1 MIDTISIVKTAF
13 TGDQYNLPGECNAD
27 KPWTLW
33 NLNDKYTSM
42 MKARILVNENYPET
56 LLMKGRDIDQESIA
70 FNQELTPFD
79 AKKALQEIEDK
90 ISLE

>member
-13 TGDQYNLPGECNAD
+13 TGDQYNLPGECNAE

-56 LLMKGRDIDQESIA
+56 LLMKGRNFDHESIA
-70 FNQELTPFD
+70 FNQELAPFN
-79 AKKALQEIEDK
+79 ATKALQ
-90 ISLE
+90 SLEVKILLE

>member
-1 MIDTISIVKTAF
+1 MLDTISIVKTAF
-13 TGDQYNLPGECNAD
+13 QGDRYNLPGECDAN

-56 LLMKGRDIDQESIA
+56 LQMKGRDIDQESLEFIE
-70 FNQELTPFD
+70 ELTPFN
-79 AKKALQEIEDK
+79 ATKALQEIEDR
-90 ISLE
+90 LLME